1 MLTAFEDAGLD
12 VGTADLILG
21 TSAGSIVGSRIASGE
36 SPRAGVDR
44 VRELARSGRAADKLG
59 TAESPGALM
68 KRFMDVMVAAS
79 ELPPRERLVR
89 LGTFALEA
97 QTIPE
102 DEYVA
107 RYSDH
112 GNAGW
117 PPRFR
122 CTAIEA
128 RTGEFV
134 VWDEKH
140 RIGSDRAVASSCSVP
155 GFFPPVTINGKRYYD
170 GGLRSIAN
178 ADMAAGHERVLI
190 LTLANPDPDSPD
202 PRAQHARRV
211 LDGELAVLREA
222 GASTEVVSPDEE
234 TRSAMGMNLMDP
246 TNALAAAEAGLLQ
259 GKREAQRIADFW
271 S

>member
-1 MLTAFEDAGLD
+1 MLTAFEDAGID
-12 VGTADLILG
+12 IATADLILG
-21 TSAGSIVGSRIASGE
+21 TSAGSIVGSRIAAGE
-36 SPRAGVDR
+36 RPHEGVDR
-44 VRELARSGRAADKLG
+44 VREVARSGRAADRLG
-59 TAESPGALM
+59 ISGTPGELM
-68 KRFMDVMVAAS
+68 QRFMEVMVAAS

-97 QTIPE
+97 QTMPE

-107 RYSDH
+107 RYADY

-122 CTAIEA
+122 CTAIDA
-128 RTGEFV
+128 HDGAFV
-134 VWDEKH
+134 VWDETSG
-140 RIGSDRAVASSCSVP
+140 IGVDRAVASSCAVP
-155 GFFPPVTINGKRYYD
+155 GFFPPVTFKGKRYYD

-211 LDGELAVLREA
+211 LDGELAELRDA
-222 GASTEVVSPDEE
+222 GASTKVLSPDEE
-234 TRSAMGMNLMDP
+234 TRSVMGMNLMDP
-246 TNALAAAEAGLLQ
+246 TNALAAAEAGLEQ